1 MRRLAAWVAVA
12 TVPLALGACI
22 NLPALP
28 PMPVV
33 AVSASTP
40 TCSGVQA
47 PMRLDRLYFG
57 EPSAA
62 DGGAR
67 AWSEFADRA
76 IGPRFPDGFTTWSA
90 SGQWKPAQG
99 APVRESSWV
108 LEVVHRPDAATE
120 AAILAIIDQY
130 KTQFHQESVLRVSG
144 DVCASF

>member
-1 MRRLAAWVAVA
+1 MKRFATLA
-12 TVPLALGACI
+12 VPLLLGGCI

-28 PMPVV
+28 DMPVV
-33 AVSASTP
+33 AVTASTLACP
-40 TCSGVQA
+40 AGQA
-47 PMRLDRLYFG
+47 PMRSDRLFFG

-67 AWSEFADRA
+67 AWTEFADRV
-76 IGPRFPDGFTTWSA
+76 ISPRFPDGFTAWPA

-99 APVRESSWV
+99 APVREASWV
-108 LEVVHRPDAATE
+108 LEVVHRPDAASET
-120 AAILAIIDQY
+120 AIRAVIDQY

>member
-1 MRRLAAWVAVA
+1 MKRLAAFA
-12 TVPLALGACI
+12 VPLVLGGCI

-28 PMPVV
+28 AMPVV
-33 AVSASTP
+33 AMTASTP
-40 TCSGVQA
+40 ACAAGQA
-47 PMRLDRLYFG
+47 PMRSDRLYFG

-76 IGPRFPDGFTTWSA
+76 ISPRFPDGFTVWAA

-108 LEVVHRPDAATE
+108 LDVIHRPDAASE
-120 AAILAIIDQY
+120 SAILAIIDQY
-130 KTQFHQESVLRVSG
+130 KTQFHQESVLRVSA